1 MKVYLVWY
9 DSTDGMRG
17 LWNIYAS
24 EELAQAAKELIE
36 NEHYGTNVDIFPEE
50 AMTSV

>member
-1 MKVYLVWY
+1 
-9 DSTDGMRG
+9 MRG

-50 AMTSV
+50 VMTSV